1 MLESVREGNSGMD
14 YVSNVWNL
22 RALLLNVARA
32 GLSSMGRWRT
42 WAMPRWA
49 ALVRCAGESMGVQ
62 GWAEPFRSGPRK
74 KGFCFSIL
82 VNY

>member
-1 MLESVREGNSGMD
+1 MEWTV
-14 YVSNVWNL
+14 VPIVWNP

-32 GLSSMGRWRT
+32 GLRSVGRWRV
-42 WAMPRWA
+42 WAVPRWS
-49 ALVRCAGESMGVQ
+49 ALVHYTCESAGIW
-62 GWAEPFRSGPRK
+62 GWVEPFRSGPRK